1 MCTRSRVSRVWYNRV
16 QVCVQVFR
24 VIVSCFF
31 SLTNLEYLRVG
42 SFSFSG
48 VVGDPTQAGKNKT
61 HVTFSHGKKH
71 KSSIGSW
78 AYSSY
83 LSRVC
88 LDDLKNEIL
97 KTCQHAPLTAQIAI
111 PRDHVFRLFDAFR
124 ELLFFIRWVGFGTC
138 LIERTLSMLTH
149 RSIERSESKKK
160 KIKRTIE
167 RRRKQ

>member
-16 QVCVQVFR
+16 QVCVQVCR

-31 SLTNLEYLRVG
+31 LLTNLEYLRVG

-88 LDDLKNEIL
+88 LNGL
-97 KTCQHAPLTAQIAI
+97 KTCRHAPLNAHIAI
-111 PRDHVFRLFDAFR
+111 RRNHAFR
-124 ELLFFIRWVGFGTC
+124 FVRRFAIFFFFC
-138 LIERTLSMLTH
+138 FSF
-149 RSIERSESKKK
+149 
-160 KIKRTIE
+160 
-167 RRRKQ
+167 